1 MNPLINNLVEMLI
14 QMFLYDLEVM
24 SNKWMYIPLFIPI
37 WFYVCFFL
45 LKWSILLASLWLPL
59 RLAFNSRLGK

>member
-24 SNKWMYIPLFIPI
+24 SNKWMYIPLLIPI
-37 WFYVCFFL
+37 LFYVCFFL
-45 LKWSILLASLWLPL
+45 LKWGILLAPLWLPI
-59 RLAFNSRLGK
+59 RLAFKN